1 MSVTYISLLKC
12 LFEMVKPKYEAS
24 LKRES
29 GSALFKKRNFK
40 EKILIKIYREK
51 TSNRYIQSNSDTNSS
66 TSPPFAKSPVDNFI
80 SSSAEKLKH
89 TAQQEWQYRMNQYK
103 TVTVW

>member
-1 MSVTYISLLKC
+1 
-12 LFEMVKPKYEAS
+12 MVKSNYEAS
-24 LKRES
+24 LRRKL
-29 GSALFKKRNFK
+29 GSALFKKRNFR
-40 EKILIKIYREK
+40 ENILIQIYGEK

-89 TAQQEWQYRMNQYK
+89 TVQQEWQYKMNQFK